1 MYDAGEERLY
11 AISAST
17 TTNNRTDDT
26 HRLFRAVVFL
36 SSPYLRPD
44 VTRPDFSRSSG
55 NNVDRRPCRDLEF
68 P

>member
-11 AISAST
+11 AISATT
-17 TTNNRTDDT
+17 TTNDGANTT
-26 HRLFRAVVFL
+26 HRFFRALVFL

-44 VTRPDFSRSSG
+44 VTRPNFSRSSG